1 MTPTNEKKEHIVI
14 VGGGFAGLN
23 AAKHL
28 DKKLYDITLI
38 DRNNFH
44 SFPPLFYQIASS
56 GLDTG
61 SISFPFRREI
71 RKMKNVDFKMGHVKC
86 VDTINKTITTQYGT
100 TSYDKLIIAAG
111 TTNNF
116 FGNDKLRESVF
127 TLKSASEAMRLK
139 NEILDHMERACLCKS
154 PSDRRR
160 MLSFVVVGAGP
171 SGVEVAG
178 AIGEMKKYLLSRE
191 YPEIR
196 RDDISIILVEGAD
209 RVLRTMSPQASE
221 KAYEYLGH
229 LMVDVR
235 LERTM
240 TSYENN
246 IVTLSDG
253 EQIYCETVI
262 WTAGITGETISGF
275 APETFGPGNRFIVD
289 EYNRVAG
296 CDDVFALGDIAL
308 MTTEKHK
315 RGYPQL
321 AQVAIQQAVNLAGN
335 LNRHEFT
342 SKFEYNDKG
351 SMATVGR
358 NRAVADLKHIHLFGR
373 LAWMIWMFI
382 HLISLLGMRNKL
394 NVLINWVW
402 AYFTYSTS
410 LRLLVHTTKYPVR
423 KRWDTPDNE

>member
-23 AAKHL
+23 VAKHL

-86 VDTINKTITTQYGT
+86 VDTVNKTITTQYGT

-209 RVLRTMSPQASE
+209 RVLRTMSRQASE

-240 TSYENN
+240 TSYENT

-253 EQIYCETVI
+253 E
-262 WTAGITGETISGF
+262 
-275 APETFGPGNRFIVD
+275 
-289 EYNRVAG
+289 
-296 CDDVFALGDIAL
+296 
-308 MTTEKHK
+308 
-315 RGYPQL
+315 
-321 AQVAIQQAVNLAGN
+321 
-335 LNRHEFT
+335 
-342 SKFEYNDKG
+342 
-351 SMATVGR
+351 
-358 NRAVADLKHIHLFGR
+358 
-373 LAWMIWMFI
+373 
-382 HLISLLGMRNKL
+382 
-394 NVLINWVW
+394 
-402 AYFTYSTS
+402 
-410 LRLLVHTTKYPVR
+410 
-423 KRWDTPDNE
+423 